1 MHTYDLT
8 LLLISTVASA
18 AVDLAVDLCT
28 IIAESRFLK
37 YNSLLQASDVKAA
50 SHAGV
55 CHSSVGL
62 RWYLVRHR
70 NPSFVPAP
78 F

>member
-1 MHTYDLT
+1 MHTYGFT
-8 LLLISTVASA
+8 LLLISIVASA
-18 AVDLAVDLCT
+18 PVDFAVELCT
-28 IIAESRFLK
+28 ILVESRFLK
-37 YNSLLQASDVKAA
+37 NNSLVQASDVKAA

-70 NPSFVPAP
+70 NPSFVPAS